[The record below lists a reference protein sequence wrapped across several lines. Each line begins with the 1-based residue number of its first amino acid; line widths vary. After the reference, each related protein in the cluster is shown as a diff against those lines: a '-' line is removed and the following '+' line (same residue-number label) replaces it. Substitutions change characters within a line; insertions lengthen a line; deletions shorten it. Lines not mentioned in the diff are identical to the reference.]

1 MTVLKE
7 QVVHCLYQ
15 TVRTLA
21 DTIALKE
28 PYTPA
33 HQNNVSQITRC
44 IGQILHLDSDIVD
57 GARIG
62 ATLHDFGIIRISNE
76 ILNKPGKLTD
86 AEFEIMK
93 QHPVHGFQI
102 LKSIDFPWPV
112 GRMVLQHHERLDG
125 SGYPGGISGTD
136 IILEARIIA
145 VADVIDS
152 MTSDRPYRKALPV
165 ETALEEVKKFKGVK
179 YDSAVVDA
187 ALELYA
193 HQRDRLDPDYYRR
206 GS

>member
-1 MTVLKE
+1 MTVLKD

-28 PYTPA
+28 PNTPA

-44 IGQILHLDSDIVD
+44 IGQILKLDIDLID

-62 ATLHDFGIIRISNE
+62 ATLHDFGIIRIPSE

-86 AEFEIMK
+86 QEYEIMK
-93 QHPVHGFQI
+93 QHPVHGYQI
-102 LKSIDFPWPV
+102 LKAIDFPWAI

-125 SGYPGGISGTD
+125 SGYPGGIKGSE
-136 IILEARIIA
+136 IILEARMIA
-145 VADVIDS
+145 VADVMES
-152 MTSDRPYRKALPV
+152 MTSDRPYRKALPY
-165 ETALEEVKKFKGVK
+165 ETALEEIKKYKGIK

-187 ALELYA
+187 TVELYTN
-193 HQRDRLDPDYYRR
+193 QRERLDPDYYRNKR
-206 GS
+206 

>member
-1 MTVLKE
+1 MILKD

-21 DTIALKE
+21 DTISLKE
-28 PYTPA
+28 PHTPA
-33 HQNNVSQITRC
+33 HQSQVAQAVRC
-44 IGQILHLDSDIVD
+44 MGQLMKLDADIVD

-62 ATLHDFGIIRISNE
+62 ATLHDFGIIRIPSE

-86 AEFEIMK
+86 QEYEIMK
-93 QHPVHGFQI
+93 QHPVHGYQI

-125 SGYPGGISGTD
+125 SGYPGGIKGTE
-136 IILEARIIA
+136 IILEARLIA

-165 ETALEEVKKFKGVK
+165 EQALEEVQKGRGTKF
-179 YDSAVVDA
+179 DPAVVDA
-187 ALELYA
+187 AVELYTN
-193 HQRDRLDPDYYRR
+193 QRERLDPDYYRR
-206 GS
+206 GR